1 VTAHD
6 NQHAHQ
12 ERPLSSLSDDELYAE
27 LDQCY
32 RTRVETL
39 RHGSDA
45 SLENSTRR
53 IDELEG
59 EYCRRHPQREVS
71 ARRLRPTSG
80 SLRTGGEGTGTP
92 T

>member
-1 VTAHD
+1 MTAHQNEHD
-6 NQHAHQ
+6 HQ
-12 ERPLSSLSDDELYAE
+12 ERPLGNLGDEDLYGE

-32 RTRVETL
+32 RARVETL

-45 SLENSTRR
+45 ALENSTRR

-71 ARRLRPTSG
+71 ARRLRPTST
-80 SLRTGGEGTGTP
+80 SLRTGGEGTQG
-92 T
+92 